1 MRHFPVLFSIL
12 GFAFLNASIASAAF
26 YTTTNPTPWYGWS
39 FDPLSGAVTQGFD
52 TTNYPLAFSANSQGV
67 SVSLKSSLNPGVNFA
82 LAGASTDTFTIFP
95 QGTTIDASTAFSAGT
110 GDSYLSESTLSFD
123 GSTVYYLGFRY
134 TNQGLGTNETY
145 YGWANFTAHPG
156 SFFGDELNLLAFGV
170 GDNGQGVVTGIPEP
184 SAALLGGLGLLA
196 LFRRRRN

>member
-1 MRHFPVLFSIL
+1 MHHFPVLFSIL
-12 GFAFLNASIASAAF
+12 GFAFLNASIASAAL

-39 FDPLSGAVTQGFD
+39 FDPLSGAVTPGFD
-52 TTNYPLAFSANSQGV
+52 TTNYPLAFSANTQGV
-67 SVSLKSSLNPGVNFA
+67 FVGLKSSLNPGVNFA
-82 LAGASTDTFTIFP
+82 LAGASTNTFAIFP

-156 SFFGDELNLLAFGV
+156 GFFGEELNLLAFGV

-184 SAALLGGLGLLA
+184 STSLLSVLGATMLL
-196 LFRRRRN
+196 RRRRK